1 MNVADAERAALLLQQ
16 RKNLLMMQLSASDAD
31 TPIEVK
37 IDGKS
42 HEFPAYTLT
51 TALRVAITTQL
62 RANSDELG
70 RLGCIIKE

>member
-1 MNVADAERAALLLQQ
+1 MNIIDAEKAIFLLQQ

-42 HEFPAYTLT
+42 YEFPAYTLT
-51 TALRVAITTQL
+51 TALREAIAKQL
-62 RANSDELG
+62 WVNSDELG